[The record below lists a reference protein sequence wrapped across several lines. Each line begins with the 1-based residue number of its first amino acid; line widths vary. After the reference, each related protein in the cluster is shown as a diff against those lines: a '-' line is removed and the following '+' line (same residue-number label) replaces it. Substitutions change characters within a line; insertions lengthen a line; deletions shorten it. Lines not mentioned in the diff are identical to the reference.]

1 MKIIIPII
9 VVVEKIIP
17 LAIPVNAQI
26 EHIVTHIPD
35 TLNVIKNHEKDFFI
49 SLNLLSFPAFLILRN
64 KNIPSLN
71 DQIIIKVDNAKLPRL
86 IDSTVFDLKK
96 IKRTDDIYDIVPVK
110 SKNFSVWKK
119 YEGTKISRWTRKINK
134 TA

>member
-1 MKIIIPII
+1 M
-9 VVVEKIIP
+9 EKIIP

-26 EHIVTHIPD
+26 EQIVTHIPD
-35 TLNVIKNHEKDFFI
+35 VLNAIKNHEKDFFI

-64 KNIPSLN
+64 KNVPSLN
-71 DQIIIKVDNAKLPRL
+71 DQIIMKVDNTRLPKL

-96 IKRTDDIYDIVPVK
+96 IKSTDDTYDIVPVK
-110 SKNFSVWKK
+110 SKNFSVWKN
-119 YEGTKISRWTRKINK
+119 YEGKKISRWIRKINK

>member
-1 MKIIIPII
+1 
-9 VVVEKIIP
+9 
-17 LAIPVNAQI
+17 
-26 EHIVTHIPD
+26 VTHIPD

-71 DQIIIKVDNAKLPRL
+71 DQIIIKVDNTILPKL

-96 IKRTDDIYDIVPVK
+96 IKRTDNTYDIVPVK

-119 YEGTKISRWTRKINK
+119 YEGTKISRWIRKINK